1 MADSVEHHE
10 EIVKRDTPQSGEE
23 DSLPSPDH
31 EPARYRGRPL
41 VLVLESYVLA
51 AIGALPAA
59 QNPRMARMVARA
71 FGSGPDWMAS
81 VRRALG
87 LPPSVD
93 AELRAMWEEN
103 QRVTRAQGIE
113 LKPIQFAK
121 LVVDQNFAELIAQ
134 SGR

>member
-1 MADSVEHHE
+1 
-10 EIVKRDTPQSGEE
+10 VKGDTSQPGGQ

-31 EPARYRGRPL
+31 EPARYHGRPL
-41 VLVLESYVLA
+41 VLVLECYVLA
-51 AIGALPAA
+51 AIGALPES
-59 QNPRMARMVARA
+59 QHPRMARMVARA
-71 FGSGPDWMAS
+71 FGGGPDWMAS

-103 QRVTRAQGIE
+103 QRVTRGQGIE

-121 LVVDQNFAELIAQ
+121 LVVDQNFADLIAQ
-134 SGR
+134 SER